1 MSAPIRTLVV
11 DDELA
16 ARDLL
21 RLLLRADPE
30 IELVGDCGD
39 GAEALELIRRDRPA
53 LVLLD
58 IQMPAMDGL
67 AVLAALA
74 EEELPVVVFVTA
86 YDQHALRAFE
96 LHAVDYLLKPFPD
109 GRFYQALAR
118 AKQRVRLGEL
128 GRLAAPLLGL
138 LADWSAGVAA
148 PRWLERLVIPD
159 GGRSRIVPVA
169 QVDWIEARGDYL
181 RIHAGPEVHLLRQ
194 TMKEVASRL
203 DPREFL
209 RIHRSTIV
217 RLGRIRELQPYFRG
231 ALVAVLADGTRLRV
245 ARNCRG
251 ALEGSLGREG

>member
-11 DDELA
+11 DDEQA

-30 IELVGDCGD
+30 IEVIGECGD
-39 GAEALELIRRDRPA
+39 GAEALERIRRDRPA
-53 LVLLD
+53 LLLLD

-67 AVLAALA
+67 AVLGALE

-118 AKQRVRLGEL
+118 AKQRVRLGQL
-128 GRLAAPLLGL
+128 GRLAEPLLGL
-138 LADWSAGVAA
+138 LAEWPSA
-148 PRWLERLVIPD
+148 PQWLERLAIPD
-159 GGRSRIVPVA
+159 GGRTRIVPVA
-169 QVDWIEARGDYL
+169 AVDWVEARGDYL
-181 RIHAGPEVHLLRQ
+181 RIHAGEEVHLLRQ
-194 TMKEVASRL
+194 TMKDLEARL
-203 DPREFL
+203 DPRVFQ

-217 RLGRIRELQPYFRG
+217 RLVRVRELQPYFRG
-231 ALVAVLADGTRLRV
+231 ALVAVLEDGTRLRV
-245 ARNCRG
+245 ARNCRAG
-251 ALEGSLGREG
+251 LELALGRGG